1 MVSSPFQVGDPGARD
16 EDLEGEGEGLR
27 VVDVAGTRI
36 RDRQSRGWV
45 DTHTQTD
52 TPNTLQVKA

>member
-1 MVSSPFQVGDPGARD
+1 MVSSPLQVGDPGARD

-36 RDRQSRGWV
+36 RDRQTRGWV
-45 DTHTQTD
+45 DTQTD
-52 TPNTLQVKA
+52 RHT